1 MSCVV
6 GLTAGTVVT
15 HLSAHLNEIKF
26 DISEDGCCSDVFKC
40 STVNTSVFTFMSRL
54 EIRVK
59 SLLLGCLIMRG
70 EAHNV
75 MLKLTHTH
83 TIKTGSCEKSQR
95 FMPTTFGLTV
105 DQVYLLLLPCQGL
118 L

>member
-1 MSCVV
+1 
-6 GLTAGTVVT
+6 
-15 HLSAHLNEIKF
+15 
-26 DISEDGCCSDVFKC
+26 
-40 STVNTSVFTFMSRL
+40 
-54 EIRVK
+54 
-59 SLLLGCLIMRG
+59 MRG